1 MDAEKR
7 RAAVLSSLRASGAPI
22 SAASLASKYSV
33 SRQIIVGDVA
43 LLRASGELITAT
55 PRGYVLGPGKGG
67 YIGTVACVHGMD
79 GMEKELNIM
88 VDNGCTVIN
97 VIVEHPVYGQIT
109 GELHLSSRHD
119 VREFMEKVTSE
130 GARPLSALTG
140 GVHLHTLLCP
150 DRAACERTVAQLRA
164 AGLIYGGGDIDN
176 T

>member
-88 VDNGCTVIN
+88 VDNGCTVLN

-109 GELHLSSRHD
+109 GELHLSSRYD
-119 VREFMEKVTSE
+119 VGQFMEKLTGE
-130 GARPLSALTG
+130 AAQPLSALTG
-140 GVHLHTLLCP
+140 GIHLHTLACP
-150 DRAACERTVAQLRA
+150 DRAVFDRTCDELTA
-164 AGLIYGGGDIDN
+164 AGLMYQSDKD
-176 T
+176 